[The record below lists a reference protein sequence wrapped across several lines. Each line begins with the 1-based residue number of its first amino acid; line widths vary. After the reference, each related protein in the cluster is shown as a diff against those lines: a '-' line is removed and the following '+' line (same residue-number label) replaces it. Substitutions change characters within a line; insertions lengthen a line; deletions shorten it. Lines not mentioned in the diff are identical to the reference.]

1 MSTLDAIFAGPWGPL
16 VIFVLRI
23 GDVSL
28 ATLRILLSMRNA
40 RLLAPLIGFFEVLIW
55 IFAVGNAIRNLNS
68 PLHLL
73 GYAGGFATGNLVGLW
88 LEEKLAIGMAIVRVV
103 SRYGGVELAEALR
116 EKGFGVTEYSGQ
128 GRDGTVEIVDTV
140 VRRREI
146 AAVLREIDR
155 WDPTAFVTIE
165 EPRAIRHGWLQE
177 RPRERLAITFAGS
190 RAKTIGRAGEA
201 ASADSPPVD
210 AARADTAPGAAAEAT
225 D

>member
-28 ATLRILLSMRNA
+28 ATLRILLSMRNV
-40 RLLAPLIGFFEVLIW
+40 RLLVPVIGFIEVLIW

-73 GYAGGFATGNLVGLW
+73 GYAGGFAMGNLVGLW
-88 LEEKLAIGMAIVRVV
+88 LEEKLAIGMAVVRVV

-116 EKGFGVTEYSGQ
+116 EKGFGVTEYAGQ
-128 GRDGTVEIVDTV
+128 GRDGIVEIVDTV

-146 AAVLREIDR
+146 ASVLSEIDR

-177 RPRERLAITFAGS
+177 RPRERLAVPIS
-190 RAKTIGRAGEA
+190 RSRKKTIVRAGEA
-201 ASADSPPVD
+201 VPAEASPAD
-210 AARADTAPGAAAEAT
+210 ATTETAPEANE
-225 D
+225 

>member
-1 MSTLDAIFAGPWGPL
+1 MTTLDAIFAGPWGPL
-16 VIFVLRI
+16 VIFLLRI

-28 ATLRILLSMRNA
+28 ATLRILLSMRNV
-40 RLLAPLIGFFEVLIW
+40 RLLVPVIGFFEVLIW

-73 GYAGGFATGNLVGLW
+73 GYAGGFAMGNLVGLW
-88 LEEKLAIGMAIVRVV
+88 LEEKLAIGMAVVRVV

-116 EKGFGVTEYSGQ
+116 EKGFGVTEYAGQ
-128 GRDGTVEIVDTV
+128 GRDGVVEIVDTV

-146 AAVLREIDR
+146 TSVLREIDR

-177 RPRERLAITFAGS
+177 RPRERVAVPIPRP
-190 RAKTIGRAGEA
+190 RARPVT
-201 ASADSPPVD
+201 PPVD
-210 AARADTAPGAAAEAT
+210 AAPEPAPEAN

>member
-1 MSTLDAIFAGPWGPL
+1 MSTLDTIFAGPWGPL
-16 VIFVLRI
+16 CIFLLRI

-40 RLLAPLIGFFEVLIW
+40 RLLVPVIGFFEVLIW

-88 LEEKLAIGMAIVRVV
+88 LEEKLAIGMAVVRVV

-116 EKGFGVTEYSGQ
+116 EKGFGATEFAGQ

-140 VRRREI
+140 VRRRDVP
-146 AAVLREIDR
+146 AVLREIDR
-155 WDPTAFVTIE
+155 WDPQAFVMIE
-165 EPRAIRHGWLQE
+165 EPRSIRHGQLAE
-177 RPRERLAITFAGS
+177 RPRERIPVPFGRVRRRTAAPPQGEEASETPPRGAPESSLDPAG
-190 RAKTIGRAGEA
+190 
-201 ASADSPPVD
+201 
-210 AARADTAPGAAAEAT
+210 GAN

>member
-23 GDVSL
+23 CDVSL

-40 RLLAPLIGFFEVLIW
+40 RLLVPLIGFFEVLIW

-73 GYAGGFATGNLVGLW
+73 GYAGGFATGTLVGLW

-146 AAVLREIDR
+146 ASVLREIDR

-177 RPRERLAITFAGS
+177 RPRERLPIPFTGS
-190 RAKTIGRAGEA
+190 RARTVVRAGEVT
-201 ASADSPPVD
+201 SADSPHVD
-210 AARADTAPGAAAEAT
+210 AARADTPPGAAAEAT
-225 D
+225 E